1 MSKMSNMVVFGHGLT
16 ERSHLV
22 CFYPKK
28 LDPSGMKRSGEGCVW
43 KKAALK
49 FWNPYSPNMVSERTD
64 EHITRN
70 SKEKSRSFIGFFFE
84 NVTEK
89 QAIGP

>member
-1 MSKMSNMVVFGHGLT
+1 MDLLSDRILFVFIL
-16 ERSHLV
+16 
-22 CFYPKK
+22 KK
-28 LDPSGMKRSGEGCVW
+28 WSLRYEALQEGCAW

-49 FWNPYSPNMVSERTD
+49 FWNPYSPNKVSERTD
-64 EHITRN
+64 EHITGN